1 MEVGEC
7 LRKEKIVDDVAVM
20 KSIENL
26 CFCLY
31 WLKIQLLNIF
41 KDLFIISII
50 VLYQIT
56 EDLPYCLL
64 ILQKILELIVKPD
77 K

>member
-64 ILQKILELIVKPD
+64 IL
-77 K
+77 